1 MRSTMNSPNAAEID
15 ELSLEFL
22 LIDERMVDLSEPLQ
36 LVARKKRIFVR
47 RRVIEP
53 REKAEFLLG
62 ADLIE
67 KIVGLDSVRRRGDD
81 RAAFVIQ

>member
-1 MRSTMNSPNAAEID
+1 M
-15 ELSLEFL
+15 
-22 LIDERMVDLSEPLQ
+22 DLPEPLQ
-36 LVARKKRIFVR
+36 FVARKKRILVR

-53 REKAEFLLG
+53 REEAELLLG

-81 RAAFVIQ
+81 RTAFVIQ